1 MSNTGIRGF
10 YLLTETIE
18 QQLLS
23 DVNVNTVTTGDIYDI
38 DLSKMSIFPL
48 AHIIINNVI
57 SQESVLTFN
66 ISVLAMDVVD
76 ESKKATTDVF
86 RGNNDEQDILNTQ
99 LQVVNKLVKVL
110 RKGNLYNDQFQLD
123 GDANCEPFYER
134 FSNKLAGWSATFNVF
149 VARQSSRPNLWPV
162 FMLRSKRWRTPSR
175 PCRFR
180 VETQRAAK
188 QNCAPDRP
196 CPP

>member
-38 DLSKMSIFPL
+38 DISKMSIFPL
-48 AHIIINNVI
+48 SHIIINNVI
-57 SQESVLTFN
+57 SKESVLTFN

-76 ESKKATTDVF
+76 ESKKATSDIF
-86 RGNNDEQDILNTQ
+86 RGNNNEQDILNTQ

-134 FSNKLAGWSATFNVF
+134 FENKMAGWSATFNVF
-149 VARQSSRPNLWPV
+149 VNNDI
-162 FMLRSKRWRTPSR
+162 TI
-175 PCRFR
+175 C
-180 VETQRAAK
+180 
-188 QNCAPDRP
+188 
-196 CPP
+196 